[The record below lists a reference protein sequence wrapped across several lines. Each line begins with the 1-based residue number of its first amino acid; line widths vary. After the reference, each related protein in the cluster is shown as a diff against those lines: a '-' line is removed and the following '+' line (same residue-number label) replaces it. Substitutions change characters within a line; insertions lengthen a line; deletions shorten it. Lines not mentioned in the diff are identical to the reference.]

1 MAMVADGRRGCGK
14 GGWRARRR
22 IAGSIAAAAALP
34 IVRAPRARNA
44 ALNDEDT
51 GLAMRVHEMAAGKE
65 ALEKQVREVAG
76 P

>member
-1 MAMVADGRRGCGK
+1 MAADGRRGCGK

-22 IAGSIAAAAALP
+22 IAGSIAAAALP